1 MKFFNELKRR
11 NVIKATIAYI
21 VIAWVLL
28 QVLSTILPA
37 VEAPAW
43 VLKTLMIFMVIGF
56 PIWVIFSWVYEVT
69 PEGLKKTAQ
78 VSDDNSITAIT
89 NKRLNIIII
98 ITLIVA
104 IAVSF
109 FNKPVSLSEATSES
123 VVNDLKLEKSIAV
136 LPFLDMSPNKD
147 QEYLSD
153 GIAVE
158 ILNRLC
164 KFSELKVI
172 GRTSSFSFK
181 MKNEDLKSIGRML
194 GVANILEGSVR
205 KNGDRI
211 MISIRL
217 TNAENGYTLLSESYS
232 DDLQNIYP
240 LQTTIAIDIANKIDS
255 KLANNGNQLLST
267 KKINPLAYEA
277 FLKAKSQFVNGP
289 LNMLPGEIFSAKKY
303 FETAV
308 VLDSSFAEAQAYLA
322 ITYFNLADWALP
334 REDKL
339 KIEVALDS
347 AKLLVKK
354 SFGLD
359 SLNSGVHLAMGSYY
373 FHEYNWIEAEKEKRK
388 AVELNS
394 GGTEEKFILASFLS
408 QFGQAEEA
416 LRLDREAMKL
426 DPLDFGNKLYYAR
439 DLYRARK
446 FDESIRICNLV
457 LQEKP
462 NSSGA
467 YQFLYFCFLEKK
479 QFHDASNAIVK
490 YFELVGDNELA
501 NIFKTSD
508 FKSGVIK
515 MIESINNSTPLEF
528 QSPIF
533 MSMLYSYIE
542 DMDNTF
548 KYLNILYERQLPHI
562 SMLSQPQFDF
572 LRNDPRYFDLY
583 KKVGFKAFDEHKRR
597 QRESN

>member
-21 VIAWVLL
+21 VVAWVLL

-37 VEAPAW
+37 VEAPTW
-43 VLKTLMIFMVIGF
+43 VFKTLMIFMVIGF

-78 VSDDNSITAIT
+78 VSDDNSITATT

-109 FNKPVSLSEATSES
+109 FNKPVSISETTSES
-123 VVNDLKLEKSIAV
+123 VANDLKLEKSIAV

-181 MKNEDLKSIGRML
+181 TKNEDIKSIGKML
-194 GVANILEGSVR
+194 DVANILEGSVR

-240 LQTTIAIDIANKIDS
+240 LQATIAIDIANKIDS
-255 KLANNGNQLLST
+255 KLADKGNQLLST
-267 KKINPLAYEA
+267 KKINPLAYET
-277 FLKAKSQFVNGP
+277 FLKGKSQFVNGP
-289 LNMLPGEIFSAKKY
+289 LNMLPGEIFGAKKY

-308 VLDSSFAEAQAYLA
+308 ALDSSFAEAQAYLA

-339 KIEVALDS
+339 KIGVALDS
-347 AKLLVKK
+347 AQFLVKK
-354 SFGLD
+354 SLALD

-373 FHEYNWIEAEKEKRK
+373 FHQYNWIEAEKEKRK
-388 AVELNS
+388 AVRLNP
-394 GGTEEKFILASFLS
+394 GGTEEKFILASFLA
-408 QFGQAEEA
+408 QFGQAKEA
-416 LRLDREAMKL
+416 LKLDLEAMKL

-446 FDESIRICNLV
+446 FDECIRICNLV

-467 YQFLYFCFLEKK
+467 YQFLYFCFSATE
-479 QFHDASNAIVK
+479 QFYEASNSLVK
-490 YFELVGDNELA
+490 YYQLVGDNESA
-501 NIFKTSD
+501 NIFKKSYFTS
-508 FKSGVIK
+508 GIK
-515 MIESINNSTPLEF
+515 KLIESINNSTPIEF

-533 MSMLYSYIE
+533 MSILYANIE

-548 KYLNILYERQLPHI
+548 KYINIMYENKLTQI
-562 SMLSQPQFDF
+562 SMISQPQFDF
-572 LRNDPRYFDLY
+572 LRNDPRYFELY
-583 KKVGFKAFDEHKRR
+583 ENAGFKAYDEYKL
-597 QRESN
+597 NKK